1 MRHERFGKLLREF
14 ARIFFQGTR
23 QLHGDIA
30 CEIAVRWIA
39 WSLQCDVGKYKL
51 GAGKYRRCDFGKKC
65 SDLLFVSGMHGREI
79 G

>member
-1 MRHERFGKLLREF
+1 
-14 ARIFFQGTR
+14 
-23 QLHGDIA
+23 
-30 CEIAVRWIA
+30 VRWIA